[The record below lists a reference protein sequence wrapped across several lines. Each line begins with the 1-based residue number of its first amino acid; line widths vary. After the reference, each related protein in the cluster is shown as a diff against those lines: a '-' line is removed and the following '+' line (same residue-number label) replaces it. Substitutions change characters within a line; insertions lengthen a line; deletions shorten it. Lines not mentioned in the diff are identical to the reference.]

1 MNNLIEFLKNNF
13 HYFLFAVLLVLCL
26 LMMGKSM
33 SYSHYKFAR
42 VSQAI
47 TGPVQKSWSEMVHTF
62 SLGKENEDLVQQNIA
77 LMREHD
83 NMFIV

>member
-26 LMMGKSM
+26 LLMGKSM

-42 VSQAI
+42 VCQAV
-47 TGPVQKSWSEMVHTF
+47 TGPVQGPE
-62 SLGKENEDLVQQNIA
+62 ELVGNGAHLQS
-77 LMREHD
+77 R
-83 NMFIV
+83 

>member
-26 LMMGKSM
+26 LLMGKSM

-42 VSQAI
+42 VCQAV
-47 TGPVQKSWSEMVHTF
+47 TGPASQGRSRRAGRKWCTPSVSVRRTRTWCNRT
-62 SLGKENEDLVQQNIA
+62 
-77 LMREHD
+77 
-83 NMFIV
+83 